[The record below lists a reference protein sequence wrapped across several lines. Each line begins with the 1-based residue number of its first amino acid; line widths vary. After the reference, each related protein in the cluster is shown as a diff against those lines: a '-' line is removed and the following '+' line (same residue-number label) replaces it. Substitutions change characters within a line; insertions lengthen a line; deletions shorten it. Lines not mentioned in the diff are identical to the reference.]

1 MWMANYEP
9 INLFGLIIQAVF
21 IENFL
26 LANFLGMCTYLA
38 CSTKLKTANGLGIA
52 VVFVLTISGILNWVV
67 HKFVTAP
74 GALSWLSTIGVD
86 ATKVDLGF
94 LEFLLFISV
103 IAGFVQI
110 LEIVIEKVSPALYL
124 SLGLYLPLI
133 AVNCAILGACLFAV
147 TRDYPFGPNMIY
159 VLGSGVGWWLA
170 IALIAAIR
178 EKLSTSNVVPALRG
192 MGITFIMSGLMAM
205 AFQGF
210 TGIKLATP
218 TGTAPVSSPQEILNE
233 EVAMRDRNAELPT
246 LFDYNRQ
253 SIREEN
259 NQDRF
264 SNPNAYRD
272 RPR

>member
-1 MWMANYEP
+1 MWTGNYEP
-9 INLFGLIIQAVF
+9 LNIFGLLIQAIF

-38 CSTKLKTANGLGIA
+38 CSTKLKTANGLGVA
-52 VVFVLTISGILNWVV
+52 VVFVLTISGILNWCV

-74 GALSWLSTIGVD
+74 GALSWLSVVGID
-86 ATKVDLGF
+86 ASKIDLGF

-110 LEIVIEKVSPALYL
+110 LEIVIEKLAPALYL

-147 TRDYPFGPNMIY
+147 TRDYPFWPNLVY
-159 VLGSGVGWWLA
+159 VFGSGAGWWLA

-178 EKLSTSNVVPALRG
+178 EKLATSNVVPGLRG
-192 MGITFIMSGLMAM
+192 MGITFIMTGLMAM

-210 TGIKLATP
+210 TGIKLANP
-218 TGTAPVSSPQEILNE
+218 TGGQQAAPPSAQTILNE
-233 EVAMRDRNAELPT
+233 SVGALDK
-246 LFDYNRQ
+246 
-253 SIREEN
+253 S
-259 NQDRF
+259 
-264 SNPNAYRD
+264 
-272 RPR
+272 

>member
-1 MWMANYEP
+1 MWMGIYEP
-9 INLFGLIIQAVF
+9 INLFGLVIQAIF

-52 VVFVLTISGILNWVV
+52 VVFVLTVSGVLNWFV
-67 HKFVTAP
+67 HRFITAP
-74 GALSWLSTIGVD
+74 GALSWLSAVGIN
-86 ATKVDLGF
+86 ASLIDLNF

-110 LEIVIEKVSPALYL
+110 LEIIIEKFSPSLYM

-133 AVNCAILGACLFAV
+133 AVNCAILGACIFAV
-147 TRDYPFGPNMIY
+147 KRDFPFVPNLVY
-159 VLGSGVGWWLA
+159 VFGSAMGWWVA

-178 EKLSTSNVVPALRG
+178 EKLATSDVVPALRG
-192 MGITFIMSGLMAM
+192 MGITFIMTGLMAM

-218 TGTAPVSSPQEILNE
+218 SGQGNNIEKTSAQFAPPSQRELEFSEPQ
-233 EVAMRDRNAELPT
+233 
-246 LFDYNRQ
+246 
-253 SIREEN
+253 
-259 NQDRF
+259 
-264 SNPNAYRD
+264 
-272 RPR
+272 